1 MHKKLTKYEEKSIH
15 YLYRTNQSTITELA
29 KEFGVSARTI
39 SRTLTAEGIPLPRQA
54 KLSEGQRV
62 LKLLKEYGVSVSR
75 LRSLLRQDKMNRPV
89 LPILT
94 TAQML
99 LPLDTGEKQ
108 E

>member
-1 MHKKLTKYEEKSIH
+1 MPKKLTKYQEKSLC
-15 YLYRTNQSTITELA
+15 YLYRTNQSTISELA
-29 KEFGVSARTI
+29 KEFGVSTRTI
-39 SRTLTAEGIPLPRQA
+39 SRSLSSEGIPLPRQA

-62 LKLLKEYGVSVSR
+62 LKLLKEYGVSLSR
-75 LRSLLRQDKMNRPV
+75 LRLLLRQDKQNRPV

>member
-1 MHKKLTKYEEKSIH
+1 MPKKLTNCQEDMIV
-15 YLYRTNQSTITELA
+15 YLYRTNQCSIAELA
-29 KEFGVSARTI
+29 KECSVSPSTI
-39 SRTLTAEGIPLPRQA
+39 TRTLKNAGIPLLRET
-54 KLSEGQRV
+54 KLTEGQRV
-62 LKLLKEYGVSVSR
+62 LKLLKEYGVSMSR
-75 LRSLLRQDKMNRPV
+75 LRLLLMQDKKNRPV

>member
-1 MHKKLTKYEEKSIH
+1 MHKKLTEYQEKMIS
-15 YLYRTNQSTITELA
+15 YLYRTNQSSVSELA
-29 KEFGVSARTI
+29 KDFSVSPRTI
-39 SRTLTAEGIPLPRQA
+39 TRTLKDQGIPLLRES
-54 KLSEGQRV
+54 KLTEGQRI

-75 LRSLLRQDKMNRPV
+75 LRLLLRQDKMNRPV

>member
-1 MHKKLTKYEEKSIH
+1 MPKKLTILQQKNVVYYFQANTHNITQLAA
-15 YLYRTNQSTITELA
+15 LYSVSRKTIYRVLKAYGIPTK
-29 KEFGVSARTI
+29 KEFVMG
-39 SRTLTAEGIPLPRQA
+39 
-54 KLSEGQRV
+54 EGQRV
-62 LKLLKEYGVSVSR
+62 LELLKEYGVSMSR
-75 LRSLLRQDKMNRPV
+75 LRLLLMQDKKNRPV

>member
-1 MHKKLTKYEEKSIH
+1 MPNKLTVLQQKNVVYYFQANTHNITQLAA
-15 YLYRTNQSTITELA
+15 LYSVSRKTIYRVLRSHGIPIK
-29 KEFGVSARTI
+29 KEFVM
-39 SRTLTAEGIPLPRQA
+39 
-54 KLSEGQRV
+54 GQGAYV
-62 LKLLKEYGVSVSR
+62 LELLKEYGVSVSR
-75 LRSLLRQDKMNRPV
+75 LRLLLMQDKKNRPV